1 MCLGLGSNSKNIYG
15 NYNYFQN
22 GFKTDN
28 IRWIRT
34 SSQPLIILS
43 KLLMSKG
50 LLAAE
55 GKDSAVQTP
64 DNKHFTGIYP

>member
-1 MCLGLGSNSKNIYG
+1 MSQCPLPP
-15 NYNYFQN
+15 
-22 GFKTDN
+22 
-28 IRWIRT
+28 WICY
-34 SSQPLIILS
+34 LIILC

-64 DNKHFTGIYP
+64 DNKHFTGIYPLL